1 MTSPQPL
8 FDRIHRAISAVC
20 AVQDDDGAW
29 TDFDVAGMGASGAWV
44 TAAVGL
50 RLAELPPAFRDDAV
64 ERAIARAT
72 ERIASVR
79 WSYNQRTP
87 QDADTTAHAMLLLAE
102 TGRAHDGAPDGPP
115 GDAIDQLL
123 GFQTVDGGFS
133 TFAPGARGADFAS
146 WSVSHPDVTAVAVR
160 ALGRHRARPG
170 VAAALERAL
179 VRRAGDRLAGGWPAF
194 WWALDWYT
202 AAAWARAA
210 GELALDWEPP
220 PRPAPG
226 PLRAPLDAAYLLEV
240 ALASGWEAIALT
252 VADVLL
258 AAGGDPLWSPVPV
271 LRVTVPH
278 VARPWE
284 LAGHLGGRCYADVR
298 GIYSTAII
306 ASVLARH
313 AERFATA

>member
-1 MTSPQPL
+1 MTAAQPL
-8 FDRIHRAISAVC
+8 FDRIRRAISAVC
-20 AVQDDDGAW
+20 AAQDDDGAW

-44 TAAVGL
+44 SAAVGV
-50 RLAELPPAFRDDAV
+50 RLAELPPALRDDAV
-64 ERAIARAT
+64 ERAIARAA
-72 ERIASVR
+72 ERIANVR

-87 QDADTTAHAMLLLAE
+87 HDGDTTAHAMLLLAE
-102 TGRAHDGAPDGPP
+102 TGGAGDRAPDG
-115 GDAIDQLL
+115 AIDQLL

-133 TFAPGARGADFAS
+133 TFAPGARGAEFAS

-160 ALGRHRARPG
+160 ALGRHRARPD

-179 VRRAGDRLAGGWPAF
+179 VRYAGDRVAGGWPAF

-210 GELALDWEPP
+210 GELALDWQPP

-226 PLRAPLDAAYLLEV
+226 RLRAPLDAAYLLEV
-240 ALASGWEAIALT
+240 ALASGWEAIAIT
-252 VADVLL
+252 MADVLL
-258 AAGGDPLWSPVPV
+258 AAGGESQWSPVPV
-271 LRVTVPH
+271 LRVTAPH
-278 VARPWE
+278 VTRPWE
-284 LAGHLGGRCYADVR
+284 LAGDAGGRRYADVR